1 MAGGTNNLAG
11 QAARPWFSVTPA
23 ALARALAR
31 LATKD
36 ALSLPLLDGAARRRL
51 TAATAHLSFR
61 PARPVVGEGAAA
73 VYQEFEIC
81 MPIPAGSVFHDMA
94 AALEDLVN
102 QALGCLPAPPI
113 ARPFH
118 FNDAVV
124 QRYERGAL
132 GITAHRDH
140 RRYQGL
146 IVVLPL
152 SGAARFFVCADRAG
166 RAAREIPAPPGSI
179 VLMRGLGYAGRR
191 DRPFHFV
198 RDIGRRRLSLGLRYD
213 ADAA

>member
-1 MAGGTNNLAG
+1 MTASA
-11 QAARPWFSVTPA
+11 WFSATPED
-23 ALARALAR
+23 LARAIAR
-31 LATKD
+31 LAQED

-51 TAATAHLSFR
+51 TAATAHLQFR
-61 PARPVVGEGAAA
+61 PARPVVGEGANA
-73 VYQEFEIC
+73 VRQEFEIC
-81 MPIPAGSVFHDMA
+81 MPIPAGSVFHDAA
-94 AALEDLVN
+94 AALEVLVN
-102 QALGCLPAPPI
+102 QALGCLPASPI
-113 ARPFH
+113 TRPFR

-146 IVVLPL
+146 IVVMPL
-152 SGAARFFVCADRAG
+152 SGAARFFVCADREG
-166 RAAREIPAPPGSI
+166 QAAREIPAPPGNI
-179 VLMRGLGYAGRR
+179 VLMRGPGYAGRT

-198 RDIGRRRLSLGLRYD
+198 RDIGRRRLSLGLRCD

>member
-1 MAGGTNNLAG
+1 MTASA
-11 QAARPWFSVTPA
+11 WFSATPEE
-23 ALARALAR
+23 LARAIVR
-31 LATKD
+31 LAQED
-36 ALSLPLLDGAARRRL
+36 ALSVPLLDGAARRRL

-61 PARPVVGEGAAA
+61 PARPVVGEGATA

-81 MPIPAGSVFHDMA
+81 MPIPTGSLFHDVA
-94 AALEDLVN
+94 AALEALVN
-102 QALGCLPAPPI
+102 QALACLPAPPI
-113 ARPFH
+113 TSPFR

-140 RRYQGL
+140 RRYRGL
-146 IVVLPL
+146 IVVIPL
-152 SGAARFFVCADRAG
+152 SGAARFFVSADRAG
-166 RAAREIPAPPGSI
+166 QAAREIPAPPGSI
-179 VLMRGLGYAGRR
+179 VLMRGPGYAGRT

-198 RDIGRRRLSLGLRYD
+198 RDVGRRRLSLGLRYD